1 MQIRN
6 VLFVLGFLATCIA
19 LCLLLPIGVSLLYR
33 EYDIAVKLGLCLG
46 IGLISGL
53 VCSYTYRP
61 SDNVQLRLTT
71 REGVAVVGLSWIFA
85 TIMSALPYYLITD
98 ISFASAIF
106 EAASGLS
113 TTGATIYSDVE
124 ILPRGLLFWR
134 SLTQWMG
141 GLGIIVFSL
150 ALLPFLGA
158 GGMQLYKAEVSGVT
172 KNKIA
177 PRMADAARSLWGI
190 YIALTLLLW
199 LCLTLQGMSSFD
211 AINHAF
217 TTLATGGFSTKNT
230 SLSAFTPLMQWTII
244 AFMFLAGISFSVHF
258 LFLRQG
264 LKAYKQNEECVYYTL
279 FICVSIAIIATY
291 LYFDITQSAQSLLN
305 EDPVSYTVERALR
318 DASLQVVSIITTTG
332 FVTADYLQWPLFT
345 QGILLLLLFIGGC
358 AGSTAGGI
366 KVMRIILSFRLI
378 GNELNRLS
386 HPHAVERIKM
396 NGHSVNPDV
405 LKGVATFII
414 LYVIVNL
421 LGTIALLACDYDF
434 VTAFSAVA
442 TSISNVG
449 PGFGNVGPVS
459 NFGFMNDAALTILA
473 GLMIFGRLEML
484 TLLLL
489 FTPKFWRI

>member
-19 LCLLLPIGVSLLYR
+19 LCLLLPIGVSLLYK
-33 EYDIAVKLGLCLG
+33 EYDVAFKLALCLA
-46 IGLISGL
+46 IGLICGII
-53 VCSYTYRP
+53 CSYVYRP
-61 SDNVQLRLTT
+61 DSSIQLKLTT
-71 REGVAVVGLSWIFA
+71 REGVAVVGLTWVFA
-85 TIMSALPYYLITD
+85 TIISALPYYFITPV
-98 ISFASAIF
+98 SFASSIF

-113 TTGATIYSDVE
+113 TTGASVYGDVE
-124 ILPRGLLFWR
+124 ALPYGLLFWR

-177 PRMADAARSLWGI
+177 PRMIDTARSLWGI
-190 YIALTLLLW
+190 YIILTLLLW
-199 LCLTLQGMSSFD
+199 FCLTMQGMTSFD

-230 SLSAFTPLMQWTII
+230 SLAEFSPMIQWTII
-244 AFMFLAGISFSVHF
+244 VFMFLAGINFSLHF

-264 LKAYKQNEECVYYTL
+264 PNAYKHNEECVYYILFTL
-279 FICVSIAIIATY
+279 VGIFAIATY
-291 LYFDITQSAQSLLN
+291 LYFDSTQAQSLLN
-305 EDPVSYTVERALR
+305 ETPVKYTIENAFRT
-318 DASLQVVSIITTTG
+318 ASMHIISIMTTTG
-332 FVTADYLQWPLFT
+332 FATSDYMHWPLIT
-345 QGILLLLLFIGGC
+345 QGILFLCILIGGC

-366 KVMRIILSFRLI
+366 KIMRIVLSFKII
-378 GNELNRLS
+378 GNELNRLA
-386 HPHAVERIKM
+386 HPHAVERVKM
-396 NGHSVNPDV
+396 NGISVNSEV
-405 LKGVATFII
+405 LKGVSGFII
-414 LYVIVNL
+414 LYFVFIF
-421 LGTIALLACDYDF
+421 LGTLALLACEYDF
-434 VTAFSAVA
+434 VTSYTAVT

-449 PGFGNVGPVS
+449 PGFGQVGPAN
-459 NFGFMNDAALTILA
+459 NFAFMNDFALTVLSV
-473 GLMIFGRLEML
+473 LMIFGRLELL